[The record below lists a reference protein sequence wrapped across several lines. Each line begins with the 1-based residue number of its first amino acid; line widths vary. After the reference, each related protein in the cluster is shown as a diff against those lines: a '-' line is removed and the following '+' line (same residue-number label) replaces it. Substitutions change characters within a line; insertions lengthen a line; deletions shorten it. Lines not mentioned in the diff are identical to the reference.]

1 MTAPWRLLVEDGVGA
16 AAGLATDEQLARD
29 APLLGT
35 SLRLYT
41 YRTHC
46 ALVGRFQDATAELDL
61 DACAVTGTEVCRR
74 PTGGGAIVMGRD
86 QLGVALAVPLAAA
99 EAGAHPRLLLARYAE
114 GVRRG
119 LASLGVATELRGKND
134 LVARGRKIAGL
145 GIAVI
150 DGGVLFHSS
159 ILVDLDIAF
168 MLRVLRVPARALG
181 AGAVGAVERRI
192 TTLRREVGRAI
203 GVEAVRDAVARGF
216 ASAFEVTFAAGT
228 LGSEERAGAETLRRD
243 RYVTPEWL
251 FPPGLRTERHGE
263 AVVETAL
270 GTVRADLVL
279 AGGVIANVIVSGD
292 FLGNERAIDAF
303 ESSLRWS
310 RPSRRLLLDRART
323 AAVDGATGVSAQAL
337 AEVVWRAC
345 VDARAAGT
353 TTGACYYP
361 GAASAGFAGGVE

>member
-1 MTAPWRLLVEDGVGA
+1 MTQPWRLLVDDGVDA

-29 APLLGT
+29 APRRGT

-46 ALVGRFQDATAELDL
+46 ALVGRFQDAEAELDL
-61 DACAVTGTEVCRR
+61 AACVDTGTDVCRR

-86 QLGVALAVPLAAA
+86 QLGVALATPLATRGPA
-99 EAGAHPRLLLARYAE
+99 AHPRVLLARYAE

-119 LASLGVATELRGKND
+119 LAALGIVTELRGKND
-134 LVARGRKIAGL
+134 LVAGGRKIAGL

-159 ILVDLDIAF
+159 VLVDLDVAF

-181 AGAVGAVERRI
+181 ADAVTAVERRI
-192 TTLRREVGRAI
+192 TTVRREDARAL
-203 GVEAVRDAVARGF
+203 GVAEVRQAIAQGF
-216 ASAFEVTFAAGT
+216 SETFGVTLATGALASDEQ
-228 LGSEERAGAETLRRD
+228 AGAEAIRRE
-243 RYVTPEWL
+243 RYAAAEWL
-251 FPPGLRTERHGE
+251 FPPGLRAERHGE
-263 AVVETAL
+263 GAVETTL

-279 AGGVIANVIVSGD
+279 AGGVIANVILSGN
-292 FLGNERAIDAF
+292 FLGNERAVDGF
-303 ESSLRWS
+303 ESSLRWT
-310 RPSRRLLLDRART
+310 RPSRQFLLERAR
-323 AAVDGATGVSAQAL
+323 ASAVDGSIGVSAEVL
-337 AEVVWRAC
+337 ADAVWRAC

-361 GAASAGFAGGVE
+361 LTANGAAGVAGG